1 MRRPEVFRGWRMMLC
16 GWDVGWGVEVEN
28 EDGELGVSQDPSW
41 PQLTLS

>member
-1 MRRPEVFRGWRMMLC
+1 MVRC
-16 GWDVGWGVEVEN
+16 GRDVGWVVEVEN